1 MRSRHLRRALLG
13 VLVATCAGSLA
24 AGADAATVHFK
35 SPSGNINCFMF
46 STQGGV
52 VDCIVR
58 HASWPHPPPR
68 PKSCDLDWM
77 PFEVQLTGRHVVV
90 GGCRGDIG
98 PLCGASGGRCT
109 VLAYGRSVTLGTVR
123 CSSAPSGITCRRTT
137 GPRHPGFLLAREKV
151 VTLR

>member
-1 MRSRHLRRALLG
+1 MRTRRLRRALLG
-13 VLVATCAGSLA
+13 VLVATCAVSVVA
-24 AGADAATVHFK
+24 TADAAMVHFK

-98 PLCGASGGRCT
+98 PLCGASGGPCT
-109 VLAYGRSVTLGTVR
+109 VLAYGRSVALGGVR
-123 CSSAPSGITCRRTT
+123 CSSATTGITCRRIA
-137 GPRHPGFLLAREKV
+137 GSRHPGFRLSRENV
-151 VTLR
+151 IALG